1 MDTDDLEPRAKPVQ
15 PKTLEAMSL
24 ADLADYITSL
34 ESEIARARQMIDS
47 KRGQRAG
54 AEALFKR

>member
-1 MDTDDLEPRAKPVQ
+1 MDADDLEPRAKPAQTKNLETLSLVELDLYIAS
-15 PKTLEAMSL
+15 LEA
-24 ADLADYITSL
+24 
-34 ESEIARARQMIDS
+34 EIARARQMIDS